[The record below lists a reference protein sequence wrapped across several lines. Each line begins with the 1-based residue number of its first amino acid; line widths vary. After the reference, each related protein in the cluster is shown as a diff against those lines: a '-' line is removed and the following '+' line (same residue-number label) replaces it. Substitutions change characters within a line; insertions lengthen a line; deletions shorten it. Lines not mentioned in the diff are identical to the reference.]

1 VTGFIVLKASEY
13 LKNQASNDLLS
24 LTRVGFL
31 EPGAAEGGCDVGAEG
46 GDVAT
51 GPSPDETEAEAD
63 CSDFGNCNDSG
74 DFGDFGNCNDSAE
87 PVPLLDIGFWVW
99 APEATIR
106 ANG

>member
-1 VTGFIVLKASEY
+1 VTGFIVLKAAEY

-24 LTRVGFL
+24 LTRVAFL

-51 GPSPDETEAEAD
+51 GPSPDETEEEAD
-63 CSDFGNCNDSG
+63 SSDFA
-74 DFGDFGNCNDSAE
+74 DFADFGNCNDSAE
-87 PVPLLDIGFWVW
+87 PVPLLDMGFWVW
-99 APEATIR
+99 PSEATIR